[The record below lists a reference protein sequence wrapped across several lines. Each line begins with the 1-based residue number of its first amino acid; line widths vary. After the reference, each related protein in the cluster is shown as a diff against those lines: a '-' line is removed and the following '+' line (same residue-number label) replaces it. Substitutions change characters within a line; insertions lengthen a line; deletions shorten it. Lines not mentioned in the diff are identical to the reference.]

1 MLKAENDFPATPDRV
16 IPPIDGDTSV
26 TDGESTIELPPVP
39 AEFAGDRVAAW
50 SEPLI
55 IDTYLPVEPEDYP
68 AFLENRVYQGSS
80 GKVYPLPF
88 HERIEQEKR
97 PYAWDAIHLENEW
110 VRLVILPQLGGRIHI
125 GYDKVADY
133 DFFYR
138 NNVIKPA
145 LVGLAGP
152 WISGGVEFNWPQH
165 HRPGTFLPTD
175 WEIEHEADGAI
186 TVWCSDHDPMNRMKG
201 MHGIRLRPDS
211 SVIEARVRLYNR
223 TDETQTFLWWANV
236 AAAVNDDYQSFFPT
250 DVEFVADHAK
260 RAVATFPAVDGH
272 YYGVDYP
279 AQVTAER
286 PDGDRL
292 DWYRNIP
299 VPTSYMVVATQDDFF
314 GGYDHG
320 LDAGFVYWADHT
332 MAPGKKQWT
341 WGNAEFGW
349 AWDRNLTDGDGPYVE
364 LMAGAYTDNQP
375 DFSFIAP
382 GETKTFSQYWYPISQ
397 LGAAHQASRDAA
409 VRLDVTPDDS
419 ATAVRIAIAATRVV
433 ETASIELTDAA
444 GRVVFTTTAPLAPG
458 HGYRHELQ
466 LEGVYQPTELT
477 LTVRSGAA
485 ETGGTGA
492 SGTKTHGAG
501 LAGDTVLVSWTAREP
516 AADPVAPAPATE
528 PADPASIGS
537 IDELFYTG
545 QYLDQYRH
553 ATRAPEPYWEEALRR
568 DPGDV
573 RCNVALAARL
583 ERAGLFAN
591 AETHLRTAID
601 RLLAR
606 VPNPADGEAHYRLG
620 ITLVHQG
627 RDVEARDYL
636 AKATWNDAWR
646 VPAGHALARLHARS
660 GDLAASRDALVEL
673 LRHNPEHLQ
682 ANALLAL
689 TLRGLASAAE
699 ADTALG
705 TTALANAVQATAVN
719 ATNALAQTVLA
730 EQLARDPLDQWTRHL
745 AGLELSTDAP
755 TLLDVALEYAETGH
769 TDTALELLATAVF
782 ASTDTA
788 LGQVQVAPLA
798 HYHRARLL
806 EAAGRPDEAAS
817 ARQDARHAAARHCLP
832 SRLADVAALEAALA
846 ADPSDARAAALLG
859 SWYYDKKRYSDAI
872 TVWQAAAEHATDAET
887 SALVHRNLG
896 IAAYNVQRDPAT
908 ALEHFEAA
916 AAHAPEDAKLLYE
929 YDQLLA
935 RTGATPAERLD
946 SIEAHRQ
953 LAGHRDDLTVVH
965 AQLLTTVGR
974 PAEARELMLGRVF
987 QPWEGGEGQV
997 LLAWQ
1002 NVCTAL
1008 AERELDA
1015 GDPAAALQHVHAA
1028 ITPPESLG
1036 EARHPLANSA
1046 DLHFLLGEALL
1057 AAGDDTGAR
1066 AAWTAAAHATGDF
1079 IDMSTRRFSEQ
1090 TLFSIRALRRLGE
1103 HAAAVTLV
1111 DEFDDY
1117 LTELAATPARVDYFA
1132 TSLPAMLLFHDDPQS
1147 VHDSYVHTLR
1157 IKLGELTASST
1168 ASAASAAAPHRQ

>member
-1 MLKAENDFPATPDRV
+1 MLNAENHFPATPDRV
-16 IPPIDGDTSV
+16 IPPL
-26 TDGESTIELPPVP
+26 DGETPVTERESMIELPDVP
-39 AEFAGDRVAAW
+39 AQYAGDKVAAW

-55 IDTYLPVEPEDYP
+55 IDAYLPVEPEDYP

-175 WEIEHEADGAI
+175 WEIEREADGAI
-186 TVWCSDHDPMNRMKG
+186 TVWCSDHEPMNRMKG

-211 SVIEARVRLYNR
+211 SVVEARVRLYNR
-223 TDETQTFLWWANV
+223 TDATQTFLWWANV
-236 AAAVNDDYQSFFPT
+236 AAAVNDNYQSFFPT

-260 RAVATFPAVDGH
+260 RAVATFPSVDGH

-320 LDAGFVYWADHT
+320 LEAGFVYWADHT
-332 MAPGKKQWT
+332 VAPGKKQWT

-364 LMAGAYTDNQP
+364 LMAGAFTDNQP

-382 GETKTFSQYWYPISQ
+382 GETKAFSQFWYPITRI
-397 LGAAHQASRDAA
+397 GAAHQASRDAA
-409 VRLDVTPDDS
+409 LRLDVTADGA
-419 ATAVRIAIAATRVV
+419 ATAVVIGVAANRVV
-433 ETASIELTDAA
+433 TDATIELTDAG
-444 GRVVFTTTAPLAPG
+444 GRVVFTATAELAPG
-458 HGYRHELQ
+458 QAYRREVRLDGGYRPSELA
-466 LEGVYQPTELT
+466 
-477 LTVRSGAA
+477 LTVRDD
-485 ETGGTGA
+485 
-492 SGTKTHGAG
+492 
-501 LAGDTVLVSWTAREP
+501 DTTLVTWSPR
-516 AADPVAPAPATE
+516 DPVEDSVAPAPATE
-528 PADPASIGS
+528 PADPATIAS

-573 RCNVALAARL
+573 RCNVALSGRL
-583 ERAGLFAN
+583 ERAGLHAD

-620 ITLVHQG
+620 ITLVNQG
-627 RDVEARDYL
+627 RDAEAQGYL

-646 VPAGHALARLHARS
+646 VPAGHAMARLHARA
-660 GDLAASRDALVEL
+660 GDLAASRDALLEL

-689 TLRGLASAAE
+689 ILRTLGAP
-699 ADTALG
+699 ADADR
-705 TTALANAVQATAVN
+705 
-719 ATNALAQTVLA
+719 VLA

-755 TLLDVALEYAETGH
+755 TVLDVALEYAETGY
-769 TDTALELLATAVF
+769 TDTALELLASAAA
-782 ASTDTA
+782 ASTSTA

-798 HYHRARLL
+798 HYHRAQLFD
-806 EAAGRPDEAAS
+806 AAGRSDEAAA
-817 ARQDARHAAARHCLP
+817 ARQEARTVDARHCLP
-832 SRLADVAALEAALA
+832 SRLADVAALEGALR
-846 ADPSDARAAALLG
+846 ADGTDARAAALLG
-859 SWYYDKKRYSDAI
+859 SWYYDKKRYADAI
-872 TVWQAAAEHATDAET
+872 TVWQAAASHAPDAPT
-887 SALVHRNLG
+887 AALVHRNLG
-896 IAAYNVQRDPAT
+896 IAAYNVQHDPAA
-908 ALEHFEAA
+908 ALTHFEAA
-916 AAHAPEDAKLLYE
+916 VAHCPHDAKLLYE
-929 YDQLLA
+929 HDQLLA
-935 RTGATPAERLD
+935 RTGATPADRLD
-946 SIEAHRQ
+946 RLEAHRQ
-953 LAGHRDDLTVVH
+953 LAGLRDDLTVVH
-965 AQLLTTVGR
+965 AGLLTAVGR
-974 PAEARELMLGRVF
+974 PAEAFDLMLGRVF

-1002 NVCTAL
+1002 NATTAL
-1008 AERELDA
+1008 ATQALDA
-1015 GDPAAALQHVHAA
+1015 GDPAAALGFVRSA
-1028 ITPPESLG
+1028 IAPPQSLG

-1046 DLHFLLGEALL
+1046 DLHWLLGEALF
-1057 AAGDDTGAR
+1057 AADDEPGAR
-1066 AAWTAAAHATGDF
+1066 AAWAEAAHATGDF

-1090 TLFSIRALRRLGE
+1090 TLFSIRALRRLGD
-1103 HAAAVTLV
+1103 HVAAATLV
-1111 DEFDDY
+1111 LEFDDY
-1117 LTELAATPARVDYFA
+1117 VDELDTTPARVDYFA
-1132 TSLPAMLLFHDDPQS
+1132 TSLPAMLLFHDDPQI
-1147 VHDSYVHTLR
+1147 VHDTYVHTLR
-1157 IKLGELTASST
+1157 SKLAGLTASST
-1168 ASAASAAAPHRQ
+1168 VSAASATTPHRQ

>member
-1 MLKAENDFPATPDRV
+1 MLNAENDFPATPDRV
-16 IPPIDGDTSV
+16 IPPLDGETTV
-26 TDGESTIELPPVP
+26 TDAESTIELPPVP

-55 IDTYLPVEPEDYP
+55 IDTYLPAEPEDYP

-125 GYDKVADY
+125 GYDKMADY

-175 WEIEHEADGAI
+175 WEIEREADGAI

-211 SVIEARVRLYNR
+211 SVVEARVRLYNR

-279 AQVTAER
+279 AQVTADR

-292 DWYRNIP
+292 DWYRNVP

-320 LDAGFVYWADHT
+320 LDAGFVYWADRT

-364 LMAGAYTDNQP
+364 LMAGAFTDNQP

-382 GETKTFSQYWYPISQ
+382 GETKTFSQFWYPISQ
-397 LGAAHQASRDAA
+397 LGAAHQATRDAA
-409 VRLDVTPDDS
+409 VCLDVTADSS
-419 ATAVRIAIAATRVV
+419 ATTVRVAVAATRVV
-433 ETASIELTDAA
+433 EAATIELTDADR
-444 GRVVFTTTAPLAPG
+444 RVVFTTTAPLAPG

-477 LTVRSGAA
+477 LTVR
-485 ETGGTGA
+485 GTGTGVA
-492 SGTKTHGAG
+492 SDA
-501 LAGDTVLVSWTAREP
+501 VLVTWTPREP

-553 ATRAPEPYWEEALRR
+553 ATRTPEPYWEEALRR

-583 ERAGLFAN
+583 DHAGMFTD

-620 ITLVHQG
+620 IALVRQG
-627 RDVEARDYL
+627 RDAEARDYL

-646 VPAGHALARLHARS
+646 VPAGHALARLHARA

-689 TLRGLASAAE
+689 TLRSLGSNEE
-699 ADTALG
+699 A
-705 TTALANAVQATAVN
+705 N
-719 ATNALAQTVLA
+719 TVLT
-730 EQLARDPLDQWTRHL
+730 EQLARDSLDQWTRHL
-745 AGLELSTDAP
+745 AGLKLSTDAP

-769 TDTALELLATAVF
+769 TDTALELLTAAATA
-782 ASTDTA
+782 SISTA

-806 EAAGRPDEAAS
+806 DAAGRTDEAAS
-817 ARQDARHAAARHCLP
+817 ARQDARSADSRHCLP
-832 SRLADVAALEAALA
+832 SRLADVAALEAALRA
-846 ADPSDARAAALLG
+846 EGTDARAAALLG
-859 SWYYDKKRYSDAI
+859 SWYYDKKRYTDAI
-872 TVWQAAAEHATDAET
+872 TVWQAAAEHAPDAQT
-887 SALVHRNLG
+887 AALVHRNLG
-896 IAAYNVQRDPAT
+896 IAAYNVQRDPAAALDHFQT
-908 ALEHFEAA
+908 AVG
-916 AAHAPEDAKLLYE
+916 HAPQDAKLLYE

-946 SIEAHRQ
+946 RLETHRQ
-953 LAGHRDDLTVVH
+953 LAGRRDDLAVVH
-965 AQLLTTVGR
+965 AQLLTTVGL

-1002 NVCTAL
+1002 NACTAL
-1008 AERELDA
+1008 AEQALDT
-1015 GDPAAALQHVHAA
+1015 GDPAAALQYVHAA

-1057 AAGDDTGAR
+1057 AAGDEAGAR

-1079 IDMSTRRFSEQ
+1079 IDMTTRRFSEQ
-1090 TLFSIRALRRLGE
+1090 TLFSIRALRRLGD
-1103 HAAAVTLV
+1103 HAAAITLV

-1117 LTELAATPARVDYFA
+1117 LVELAGVPARVDYFA
-1132 TSLPAMLLFHDDPQS
+1132 TSLPAMLLFHDDPQN
-1147 VHDSYVHTLR
+1147 VHDTYVHTLR
-1157 IKLGELTASST
+1157 SKLGELTAGST
-1168 ASAASAAAPHRQ
+1168 AQAASATTTPHRQ

>member
-1 MLKAENDFPATPDRV
+1 MLNAENDFPATPDRV
-16 IPPIDGDTSV
+16 IPPRDGETTV

-39 AEFAGDRVAAW
+39 AQFAGDKVAAW

-211 SVIEARVRLYNR
+211 SVVEARVRLYNR
-223 TDETQTFLWWANV
+223 TDDTQTFLWWANV

-279 AQVTAER
+279 AQVTADR

-320 LDAGFVYWADHT
+320 LEAGFVYWADHT
-332 MAPGKKQWT
+332 VAPGKKQWT

-364 LMAGAYTDNQP
+364 LMAGAFTDNQP

-382 GETKTFSQYWYPISQ
+382 GETKTFSQFWYPITQ
-397 LGAAHQASRDAA
+397 IGAAHQASRDAA
-409 VRLDVTPDDS
+409 VRLDVTADADS
-419 ATAVRIAIAATRVV
+419 TAVRIGVAATRVV
-433 ETASIELTDAA
+433 KAATIELTDAG
-444 GRVVFTTTAPLAPG
+444 GRVVFNTTAPLAPG
-458 HGYRHELQ
+458 QAYRQDVRLDGGYR
-466 LEGVYQPTELT
+466 PTELS
-477 LTVRSGAA
+477 LTVRD
-485 ETGGTGA
+485 
-492 SGTKTHGAG
+492 
-501 LAGDTVLVSWTAREP
+501 GDTVLVSWTPRDP
-516 AADPVAPAPATE
+516 AENAVAPAPATE
-528 PADPASIGS
+528 PADPADIGS

-573 RCNVALAARL
+573 RCNVALAGRL
-583 ERAGLFAN
+583 ERAGLLAD
-591 AETHLRTAID
+591 AETHLRRAID

-620 ITLVHQG
+620 INLVHQG
-627 RDVEARDYL
+627 RDAEAKDYL

-646 VPAGHALARLHARS
+646 VPAGHALARLHARV
-660 GDLAASRDALVEL
+660 GDHAASRDALLEV
-673 LRHNPEHLQ
+673 LRLSPEHLQ
-682 ANALLAL
+682 ANVLLAL
-689 TLRGLASAAE
+689 TLC
-699 ADTALG
+699 ALG
-705 TTALANAVQATAVN
+705 NSTDADR
-719 ATNALAQTVLA
+719 VLA
-730 EQLARDPLDQWTRHL
+730 AQLTRDLLDQWTRHL
-745 AGLELSTDAP
+745 VGLELSDDAP
-755 TLLDVALEYAETGH
+755 TLLDVALEYAQTGFP
-769 TDTALELLATAVF
+769 DQALEVLTVAAA

-788 LGQVQVAPLA
+788 LGQVQVAPLV
-798 HYHRARLL
+798 HYHRAQLL
-806 EAAGRPDEAAS
+806 DAAGRTDDAAA
-817 ARQDARHAAARHCLP
+817 ARQDARTVDARHCLP
-832 SRLADVAALEAALA
+832 SRLADVTALEAALA
-846 ADPSDARAAALLG
+846 ADSTDARAAALLG
-859 SWYYDKKRYSDAI
+859 SWYYDKKRYADAI
-872 TVWQAAAEHATDAET
+872 TVWRGAAEHAPDAPAA
-887 SALVHRNLG
+887 ALVHRNLG
-896 IAAYNVQRDPAT
+896 IAAYNVTRDPAAALDHFAT
-908 ALEHFEAA
+908 AVG
-916 AAHAPEDAKLLYE
+916 HAPSDAKLLYE

-946 SIEAHRQ
+946 RLEAHRQ
-953 LAGHRDDLTVVH
+953 LAGVH
-965 AQLLTTVGR
+965 AGLLTAVGR
-974 PAEARELMLGRVF
+974 AAEARQLMLGRVF

-1002 NVCTAL
+1002 NACTAL
-1008 AERELDA
+1008 AENALDA
-1015 GDPAAALQHVHAA
+1015 DDPAAALQHVHAA

-1046 DLHFLLGEALL
+1046 DLHWLLGEALL
-1057 AAGDDTGAR
+1057 AAGDETGAR
-1066 AAWTAAAHATGDF
+1066 TAWAAAAHATGDF

-1090 TLFSIRALRRLGE
+1090 TLFSIRALDRLGDT
-1103 HAAAVTLV
+1103 AAATTLIH
-1111 DEFDDY
+1111 EFDDY
-1117 LTELAATPARVDYFA
+1117 LTELAAARARVDYFA

-1147 VHDSYVHTLR
+1147 VHNTYVHTLR
-1157 IKLGELTASST
+1157 SKLAELTESST
-1168 ASAASAAAPHRQ
+1168 ASAASAATPHRQ

>member
-1 MLKAENDFPATPDRV
+1 MLNAENDFPATPDRV
-16 IPPIDGDTSV
+16 IPPINGETTV

-39 AEFAGDRVAAW
+39 AEFAGDKVAAW

-223 TDETQTFLWWANV
+223 TDATQTFLWWANV

-279 AQVTAER
+279 AQVTADR

-299 VPTSYMVVATQDDFF
+299 VPTSYMVVDTQDDFF

-320 LDAGFVYWADHT
+320 LEAGFVYWADHT
-332 MAPGKKQWT
+332 VAPGKKQWT

-364 LMAGAYTDNQP
+364 LMAGAFTDNQP

-382 GETKTFSQYWYPISQ
+382 GETKTFSQFWYPITRI
-397 LGAAHQASRDAA
+397 GAAHQASRDAA
-409 VRLDVTPDDS
+409 VRLDVTADGT
-419 ATAVRIAIAATRVV
+419 ATAVVIGVAVTRVV
-433 ETASIELTDAA
+433 ADATIELTDAG
-444 GRVVFTTTAPLAPG
+444 GRVVLTTAAALAPG
-458 HGYRHELQ
+458 HAYRHELR
-466 LEGVYQPTELT
+466 LDGGYRPSELT
-477 LTVRSGAA
+477 LTVRD
-485 ETGGTGA
+485 
-492 SGTKTHGAG
+492 
-501 LAGDTVLVSWTAREP
+501 GDTVLVDWTPRD
-516 AADPVAPAPATE
+516 AADNVTAPAPATE
-528 PADPASIGS
+528 PADPGSIAS

-573 RCNVALAARL
+573 RCNVALAGRL
-583 ERAGLFAN
+583 ERAGLHAD
-591 AETHLRTAID
+591 AESHLRTAIA

-627 RDVEARDYL
+627 RDAEAKDYL

-646 VPAGHALARLHARS
+646 VPAGHALARLHARA
-660 GDLAASRDALVEL
+660 GDLAASRDALLEL

-689 TLRGLASAAE
+689 VLRASGA
-699 ADTALG
+699 G
-705 TTALANAVQATAVN
+705 
-719 ATNALAQTVLA
+719 TNADRVLA

-769 TDTALELLATAVF
+769 TDTALALFTAAATA
-782 ASTDTA
+782 STNTA

-806 EAAGRPDEAAS
+806 DASGRTDEAAA
-817 ARQDARHAAARHCLP
+817 ARQDARAADARHCLP
-832 SRLADVAALEAALA
+832 SRLADVAALEAARA
-846 ADPSDARAAALLG
+846 AERTDARAAALLG
-859 SWYYDKKRYSDAI
+859 SWYYDKKRYTDAI
-872 TVWQAAAEHATDAET
+872 TVWQTAAEHAPDAAT
-887 SALVHRNLG
+887 AALVHRNLG
-896 IAAYNVQRDPAT
+896 IAAYNVQRDPAA
-908 ALEHFEAA
+908 ALDHFAA
-916 AAHAPEDAKLLYE
+916 AVDHAPRDAKLLYE
-929 YDQLLA
+929 FDQLLA

-946 SIEAHRQ
+946 RLEAHRQ
-953 LAGHRDDLTVVH
+953 LAGRRDDLTVVH
-965 AQLLTTVGR
+965 AALLTAVDR
-974 PAEARELMLGRVF
+974 SHEARELMLGRVF

-1002 NVCTAL
+1002 NACTAL
-1008 AERELDA
+1008 AERDLDA
-1015 GDPAAALQHVHAA
+1015 GDPTAALKHVHAA

-1046 DLHFLLGEALL
+1046 DLHWLLGEALL
-1057 AAGDDTGAR
+1057 AVGDEPGAR

-1090 TLFSIRALRRLGE
+1090 TLFSIRALRRLGD
-1103 HAAAVTLV
+1103 HAAATALAG
-1111 DEFDDY
+1111 ELDDY
-1117 LTELAATPARVDYFA
+1117 LVELAGTPARVDYFA

-1147 VHDSYVHTLR
+1147 VHDTYVHTLR
-1157 IKLGELTASST
+1157 SKLGELTASST
-1168 ASAASAAAPHRQ
+1168 ASAVSAAAPHRQ

>member
-1 MLKAENDFPATPDRV
+1 MLNAENDFPATPDLA
-16 IPPIDGDTSV
+16 ITPINGESTV

-39 AEFAGDRVAAW
+39 AEFASDKVAAW
-50 SEPLI
+50 AEPLI
-55 IDTYLPVEPEDYP
+55 IDTYLPVEPDDYP

-175 WEIEHEADGAI
+175 WEIEREADGAI

-260 RAVATFPAVDGH
+260 RAVATFPAVDDH

-279 AQVTAER
+279 AQVTADR

-320 LDAGFVYWADHT
+320 LEAGFVYWADHT
-332 MAPGKKQWT
+332 VAPGKKQWT

-364 LMAGAYTDNQP
+364 LMAGAFTDNQP

-382 GETKTFSQYWYPISQ
+382 GETKTFSQFWYPITRI
-397 LGAAHQASRDAA
+397 GAAHQASRDAA
-409 VRLDVTPDDS
+409 VRLDVTAAAD
-419 ATAVRIAIAATRVV
+419 AGTTVAIGVAATRVV
-433 ETASIELTDAA
+433 ADATIELTDAG
-444 GRVVFTTTAPLAPG
+444 GRTVFTATADLAPG
-458 HGYRHELQ
+458 QAYRHELR
-466 LEGVYQPTELT
+466 LDGGYRASELT
-477 LTVRSGAA
+477 LSVRD
-485 ETGGTGA
+485 
-492 SGTKTHGAG
+492 
-501 LAGDTVLVSWTAREP
+501 GDTVLVTWTPREP
-516 AADPVAPAPATE
+516 AEDTVTPAPATE
-528 PADPASIGS
+528 PADPASIAS

-553 ATRAPEPYWEEALRR
+553 ATRVPEPYWEEALRR

-573 RCNVALAARL
+573 RCNMALAARR
-583 ERAGLFAN
+583 ERAGRHTD
-591 AETHLRTAID
+591 AEAHLRTAID

-627 RDVEARDYL
+627 RDAEAKDYL

-646 VPAGHALARLHARS
+646 VPAGHALARLHARA
-660 GDLAASRDALVEL
+660 GDHATSRDALLEL

-689 TLRGLASAAE
+689 TLRGSGAI
-699 ADTALG
+699 ADADR
-705 TTALANAVQATAVN
+705 V
-719 ATNALAQTVLA
+719 LAQ
-730 EQLARDPLDQWTRHL
+730 QLARDPLDQWTRHL

-769 TDTALELLATAVF
+769 TDTALELLTAAAT

-806 EAAGRPDEAAS
+806 DAAGRTDDAAS
-817 ARQDARHAAARHCLP
+817 ARQDARAADARHCLP
-832 SRLADVAALEAALA
+832 SRLADVAALEAALR
-846 ADPSDARAAALLG
+846 ADGTDARAAVLLG
-859 SWYYDKKRYSDAI
+859 SWYYDKKRYTDAI
-872 TVWQAAAEHATDAET
+872 TVWQSAAAHAPDAQAA
-887 SALVHRNLG
+887 ALVHRNLG
-896 IAAYNVQRDPAT
+896 IAAYNVQRDPAA
-908 ALEHFEAA
+908 ALEHFQSAVG
-916 AAHAPEDAKLLYE
+916 HAPQDAKLLYE

-946 SIEAHRQ
+946 RLEAHRQ
-953 LAGHRDDLTVVH
+953 LAGRRDDLTVVH
-965 AQLLTTVGR
+965 AGLLTAVGR
-974 PAEARELMLGRVF
+974 SNEARNLMLGRVF

-1002 NVCTAL
+1002 NACTAL
-1008 AERELDA
+1008 AELALDA
-1015 GDPAAALQHVHAA
+1015 GDPTAALEHVHAA

-1046 DLHFLLGEALL
+1046 DLHWLFGEALL
-1057 AAGDDTGAR
+1057 AAGDDEGAR
-1066 AAWTAAAHATGDF
+1066 AAWTRAAHATGDF
-1079 IDMSTRRFSEQ
+1079 IDMTTRRFSDQ
-1090 TLFSIRALRRLGE
+1090 TLFSIRALRRLGD
-1103 HAAAVTLV
+1103 HLAAATLIL
-1111 DEFDDY
+1111 EFDDY

-1147 VHDSYVHTLR
+1147 VHDTYVHTLR
-1157 IKLGELTASST
+1157 TRLDELTAGST
-1168 ASAASAAAPHRQ
+1168 AQAASATTTPHRQ

>member
-1 MLKAENDFPATPDRV
+1 
-16 IPPIDGDTSV
+16 
-26 TDGESTIELPPVP
+26 
-39 AEFAGDRVAAW
+39 
-50 SEPLI
+50 
-55 IDTYLPVEPEDYP
+55 
-68 AFLENRVYQGSS
+68 
-80 GKVYPLPF
+80 
-88 HERIEQEKR
+88 
-97 PYAWDAIHLENEW
+97 
-110 VRLVILPQLGGRIHI
+110 
-125 GYDKVADY
+125 
-133 DFFYR
+133 
-138 NNVIKPA
+138 
-145 LVGLAGP
+145 
-152 WISGGVEFNWPQH
+152 
-165 HRPGTFLPTD
+165 
-175 WEIEHEADGAI
+175 
-186 TVWCSDHDPMNRMKG
+186 
-201 MHGIRLRPDS
+201 
-211 SVIEARVRLYNR
+211 
-223 TDETQTFLWWANV
+223 
-236 AAAVNDDYQSFFPT
+236 
-250 DVEFVADHAK
+250 
-260 RAVATFPAVDGH
+260 
-272 YYGVDYP
+272 
-279 AQVTAER
+279 
-286 PDGDRL
+286 
-292 DWYRNIP
+292 
-299 VPTSYMVVATQDDFF
+299 
-314 GGYDHG
+314 
-320 LDAGFVYWADHT
+320 
-332 MAPGKKQWT
+332 
-341 WGNAEFGW
+341 
-349 AWDRNLTDGDGPYVE
+349 
-364 LMAGAYTDNQP
+364 
-375 DFSFIAP
+375 
-382 GETKTFSQYWYPISQ
+382 
-397 LGAAHQASRDAA
+397 
-409 VRLDVTPDDS
+409 
-419 ATAVRIAIAATRVV
+419 
-433 ETASIELTDAA
+433 
-444 GRVVFTTTAPLAPG
+444 
-458 HGYRHELQ
+458 
-466 LEGVYQPTELT
+466 
-477 LTVRSGAA
+477 
-485 ETGGTGA
+485 
-492 SGTKTHGAG
+492 
-501 LAGDTVLVSWTAREP
+501 
-516 AADPVAPAPATE
+516 VAPAPATE

-583 ERAGLFAN
+583 ERAGLFAD

-606 VPNPADGEAHYRLG
+606 VPNPADGEGHYRLG

-627 RDVEARDYL
+627 RDSEAKDYL

-689 TLRGLASAAE
+689 TLRTSGAAVE
-699 ADTALG
+699 AD
-705 TTALANAVQATAVN
+705 
-719 ATNALAQTVLA
+719 TVLA

-806 EAAGRPDEAAS
+806 EAVGRADEAAS
-817 ARQDARHAAARHCLP
+817 ARQDARHSAARHCLP

-872 TVWQAAAEHATDAET
+872 AVWQTAAEHAPDAET

-896 IAAYNVQRDPAT
+896 IAAYNVRRDPAT

-935 RTGATPAERLD
+935 RTGATPADRLD
-946 SIEAHRQ
+946 RIEAHRQ
-953 LAGHRDDLTVVH
+953 LAGRRDDLTVVH

-1015 GDPAAALQHVHAA
+1015 GDPAAALQHVRAA

-1046 DLHFLLGEALL
+1046 DLHFLLGEALF
-1057 AAGDDTGAR
+1057 ASGDDAGAS
-1066 AAWTAAAHATGDF
+1066 AAWTHAAHATGDF

-1090 TLFSIRALRRLGE
+1090 TLFSIRALRRLDE

-1111 DEFDDY
+1111 DAFDDY
-1117 LTELAATPARVDYFA
+1117 LTELAVTPAHVDYFA

-1147 VHDSYVHTLR
+1147 VHDTYVHTLR
-1157 IKLGELTASST
+1157 TRLDELTAGST
-1168 ASAASAAAPHRQ
+1168 AQAASATTTPHRQ

>member
-1 MLKAENDFPATPDRV
+1 MLNAENDIPATPDRV
-16 IPPIDGDTSV
+16 IPPINGATTV
-26 TDGESTIELPPVP
+26 TDGESKIELPDVP
-39 AEFAGDRVAAW
+39 AQFAGDKVAAW

-175 WEIEHEADGAI
+175 WEIEREADGAI

-223 TDETQTFLWWANV
+223 TDATQTFLWWANV

-260 RAVATFPAVDGH
+260 RAVATFPAVDGR

-279 AQVTAER
+279 AQVTADR

-320 LDAGFVYWADHT
+320 LEAGFVYWADHT
-332 MAPGKKQWT
+332 VAPGKKQWT
-341 WGNAEFGW
+341 WGNTEFGW
-349 AWDRNLTDGDGPYVE
+349 AWDRNLTDSDGPYVE
-364 LMAGAYTDNQP
+364 LMAGAFTDNQP

-382 GETKTFSQYWYPISQ
+382 GETKTFSQFWYPITRI
-397 LGAAHQASRDAA
+397 GAAHQASRDAA
-409 VRLDVTPDDS
+409 VRLDVTADGA
-419 ATAVRIAIAATRVV
+419 ATTVVIGVAATRVF
-433 ETASIELTDAA
+433 EAATIELTDAG
-444 GRVVFTTTAPLAPG
+444 GRAVFTATAALAPG
-458 HGYRHELQ
+458 QAYRHVLRLHGGYR
-466 LEGVYQPTELT
+466 PSELT
-477 LTVRSGAA
+477 LTVRD
-485 ETGGTGA
+485 
-492 SGTKTHGAG
+492 
-501 LAGDTVLVSWTAREP
+501 GDTILVTWTPRDP
-516 AADPVAPAPATE
+516 AENVVGPAPATE
-528 PADPASIGS
+528 PADPATIGS

-553 ATRAPEPYWEEALRR
+553 ATRAPEPYWEEILRR

-573 RCNVALAARL
+573 RCNVALAGRL
-583 ERAGLFAN
+583 ERAGLHAD
-591 AETHLRTAID
+591 AESHLRTAID

-620 ITLVHQG
+620 ISLVHQG
-627 RDVEARDYL
+627 RDVEAKNYL

-646 VPAGHALARLHARS
+646 VPAGHALARLHARA
-660 GDLAASRDALVEL
+660 GDLAASRDALLEL

-689 TLRGLASAAE
+689 VLRASGAAKN
-699 ADTALG
+699 ADR
-705 TTALANAVQATAVN
+705 
-719 ATNALAQTVLA
+719 VLA

-755 TLLDVALEYAETGH
+755 TLLDVALEYAETRH
-769 TDTALELLATAVF
+769 IDTALELLAAAAG
-782 ASTDTA
+782 ASTNTA

-798 HYHRARLL
+798 HYHRALL
-806 EAAGRPDEAAS
+806 LDLVGRPDEAAA
-817 ARQDARHAAARHCLP
+817 ARQDARTSDARHCLP
-832 SRLADVAALEAALA
+832 SRLADVAALEAALR
-846 ADPSDARAAALLG
+846 ADGTDARAAALLG
-859 SWYYDKKRYSDAI
+859 SWYYDKKRYADAI
-872 TVWQAAAEHATDAET
+872 TVWQAAAAHAPDAPT
-887 SALVHRNLG
+887 AALVHRNLG
-896 IAAYNVQRDPAT
+896 IAAYNVQRDPAAAVT
-908 ALEHFEAA
+908 HFEAA
-916 AAHAPEDAKLLYE
+916 VGHAPEDAKLLYE

-935 RTGATPAERLD
+935 RTGVAPADRLD
-946 SIEAHRQ
+946 RMEAHRQ
-953 LAGHRDDLTVVH
+953 LAGQRDDLTVVH
-965 AQLLTTVGR
+965 AGLLTAVGR
-974 PAEARELMLGRVF
+974 AAEARQLMLGRVF

-1002 NVCTAL
+1002 NAATAL
-1008 AERELDA
+1008 AAQALEA
-1015 GDPAAALQHVHAA
+1015 GDPAAALGFVRSAM
-1028 ITPPESLG
+1028 TPPQSLG

-1046 DLHFLLGEALL
+1046 DLHWLLGETLL
-1057 AAGDDTGAR
+1057 AADDEPGAR
-1066 AAWTAAAHATGDF
+1066 VAWTAAANATGDF

-1090 TLFSIRALRRLGE
+1090 TLFSIRALRRLGDRG
-1103 HAAAVTLV
+1103 AATTLIL
-1111 DEFDDY
+1111 EFDDY
-1117 LTELAATPARVDYFA
+1117 LDELTQTPARVDYFA

-1147 VHDSYVHTLR
+1147 VHDTYVHTLR
-1157 IKLGELTASST
+1157 SKLTEFTASSG
-1168 ASAASAAAPHRQ
+1168 ASAALAATPHRQ

>member
-16 IPPIDGDTSV
+16 IPPIDGETPV

-39 AEFAGDRVAAW
+39 AEFAGDKVAAW

-175 WEIEHEADGAI
+175 WEIEREADGAI

-201 MHGIRLRPDS
+201 MHGIRLRPES
-211 SVIEARVRLYNR
+211 SVVEARVRLYNR
-223 TDETQTFLWWANV
+223 TDATQTFLWWANV

-279 AQVTAER
+279 AQVTADR

-320 LDAGFVYWADHT
+320 LEAGFVYWADHT

-364 LMAGAYTDNQP
+364 LMAGAFTDNQP

-382 GETKTFSQYWYPISQ
+382 GETKTFSQFWYPITRI
-397 LGAAHQASRDAA
+397 GAAHQASRDAA
-409 VRLDVTPDDS
+409 VRLDVTAS
-419 ATAVRIAIAATRVV
+419 ADAGTTVVIGVAATRVV
-433 ETASIELTDAA
+433 SGATIELTDAG
-444 GRVVFTTTAPLAPG
+444 GRVVFTATADLAPG
-458 HGYRHELQ
+458 QAYRHELS
-466 LEGVYQPTELT
+466 LDGAYRASELT
-477 LTVRSGAA
+477 LTVRD
-485 ETGGTGA
+485 GG
-492 SGTKTHGAG
+492 
-501 LAGDTVLVSWTAREP
+501 TVLVTWTPRDP
-516 AADPVAPAPATE
+516 AEDTVTPAPATE
-528 PADPASIGS
+528 PADPASIAS

-573 RCNVALAARL
+573 RCNVALAARR
-583 ERAGLFAN
+583 ERAGRHAD
-591 AETHLRTAID
+591 AEAHLRTAID

-627 RDVEARDYL
+627 RDAEAKDYL

-646 VPAGHALARLHARS
+646 VPAGHALARLHARA
-660 GDLAASRDALVEL
+660 GDLTASRDALLEL

-689 TLRGLASAAE
+689 TLRGSGAVAE
-699 ADTALG
+699 ADR
-705 TTALANAVQATAVN
+705 
-719 ATNALAQTVLA
+719 VLA

-769 TDTALELLATAVF
+769 TDTAIELLATAVS

-806 EAAGRPDEAAS
+806 DAAGRPAEAAA
-817 ARQDARHAAARHCLP
+817 ARQDARAADARHCLP
-832 SRLADVAALEAALA
+832 SRLADVAALEAALV
-846 ADPSDARAAALLG
+846 ADGTDARAATLLG
-859 SWYYDKKRYSDAI
+859 SWYYDKKRYTDAI
-872 TVWQAAAEHATDAET
+872 TVWQAAAEHAPDAAT
-887 SALVHRNLG
+887 AALVHRNLG
-896 IAAYNVQRDPAT
+896 IAAYNVQRDPAAALKHFQT
-908 ALEHFEAA
+908 AVG
-916 AAHAPEDAKLLYE
+916 HAPQDAKLLYE

-935 RTGATPAERLD
+935 RTGAAPADRLD
-946 SIEAHRQ
+946 RLEAHRQ
-953 LAGHRDDLTVVH
+953 LAGRRDDLTVVH
-965 AQLLTTVGR
+965 AGLLTAVDRAG
-974 PAEARELMLGRVF
+974 EARELMLGRVF

-1002 NVCTAL
+1002 NACTAL
-1008 AERELDA
+1008 AEKALAD
-1015 GDPAAALQHVHAA
+1015 GDPAAALEHVHAA

-1046 DLHFLLGEALL
+1046 DLHWLLGEALL
-1057 AAGDDTGAR
+1057 AAGDDKGAR
-1066 AAWTAAAHATGDF
+1066 AAWTLAAHATGDF

-1090 TLFSIRALRRLGE
+1090 TLFSIRALRRLGD
-1103 HAAAVTLV
+1103 HGAAVTLV

-1117 LTELAATPARVDYFA
+1117 LVELAVTPARVDYFA

-1147 VHDSYVHTLR
+1147 VHDTYVHTLR
-1157 IKLGELTASST
+1157 TKLGELTASST